1 LLSVALAIA
10 AYGGSVEQ
18 VDQTDYFRRRAEE
31 EMAAAQKARDERAA
45 QTHRALAARYEA
57 KANGSPV
64 RDAHAGEPEDG
75 SILSSDFT
83 ILP

>member
-31 EMAAAQKARDERAA
+31 EMAAAQKAGDERAA

-64 RDAHAGEPEDG
+64 RDARAEEPEDG
-75 SILSSDFT
+75 STLSRDFT